1 MGLLKSFGLIK
12 PAGIPP
18 YVIILC
24 DNQSVLHII
33 ANGEG
38 FSGKSRHMRVR
49 WFFTFEIIAGGMAQ
63 LEYVPTEEN
72 WADLPS
78 KPTGGRLFIL
88 QRNNIL
94 AFDVWEEVV
103 SEEEKI

>member
-1 MGLLKSFGLIK
+1 
-12 PAGIPP
+12 
-18 YVIILC
+18 
-24 DNQSVLHII
+24 
-33 ANGEG
+33 
-38 FSGKSRHMRVR
+38 
-49 WFFTFEIIAGGMAQ
+49 MAQ

-94 AFDVWEEVV
+94 AIDVWDEVV